1 MCSLEDAWGVT
12 EFMGSEVESQADDRV
27 NCMKTP
33 DNLFYPKTD
42 YDLSP
47 LTKPL
52 PGKNKYTRGVQSTYS
67 RKQRIPN
74 KVHEVRG
81 GNGDMSVG
89 INPIMHQ
96 KGTSN
101 TPLLN
106 EINES
111 FYDPHPVANDN
122 SLTNLNDAFNVSGTV
137 DRFMN
142 MGMDMTDSPAPVNY
156 SRNVNNSWQDM
167 SDPDRMDRHVDTYDE
182 NNGNGSIAAQ
192 NNEQYVENMNDNI
205 TVEQLKLDNEE
216 VIKLLGD
223 VLHKLDNLER
233 KVNNNK
239 TVNIH
244 DMILYMIV
252 LVLVITVLFLAYK

>member
-1 MCSLEDAWGVT
+1 MCSLEDAWGTTV
-12 EFMGSEVESQADDRV
+12 FMGSEVETQSDDRID
-27 NCMKTP
+27 CIKTP
-33 DNLFYPKTD
+33 DNLFYPKND

-52 PGKNKYTRGVQSTYS
+52 PNKNKYTRGVQSCYS

-81 GNGDMSVG
+81 GNGDMTIG
-89 INPIMHQ
+89 INSSLHQ
-96 KGTSN
+96 RGNSN

-111 FYDPHPVANDN
+111 FYDPHPIANDSN
-122 SLTNLNDAFNVSGTV
+122 LTDINNAFHVSGTV

-142 MGMDMTDSPAPVNY
+142 MGMDMTDDPAPVNY
-156 SRNVNNSWQDM
+156 SYNVNNSWPDT
-167 SDPDRMDRHVDTYDE
+167 SDPSRLNRHVDTHGGADNLPYDADDSVE
-182 NNGNGSIAAQ
+182 TMGNNMS
-192 NNEQYVENMNDNI
+192 
-205 TVEQLKLDNEE
+205 VEQLKQDNEE

-223 VLHKLDNLER
+223 VLHKLDKLEQ
-233 KVNNNK
+233 KVNTNK
-239 TVNIH
+239 SVNIH

-252 LVLVITVLFLAYK
+252 LVLIITVLFLAYKK

>member
-1 MCSLEDAWGVT
+1 MCSLEDAWGTTV
-12 EFMGSEVESQADDRV
+12 FMGAEVETQSDDRV

-33 DNLFYPKTD
+33 DNLFFPKND
-42 YDLSP
+42 YDVSP

-52 PGKNKYTRGVQSTYS
+52 PNKNKYTRGTQSCYS
-67 RKQRIPN
+67 RRQRIPN

-81 GNGDMSVG
+81 GNGDMTVG
-89 INPIMHQ
+89 INTIQHQ
-96 KGTSN
+96 KGNSN

-111 FYDPHPVANDN
+111 FYDPHPMTNDGRF
-122 SLTNLNDAFNVSGTV
+122 TNVNDAFQVSGTV

-142 MGMDMTDSPAPVNY
+142 MGMDMSDDPLPINY
-156 SRNVNNSWQDM
+156 SQNVNNSWPDT
-167 SDPDRMDRHVDTYDE
+167 SDPSRLNRHVDTYGGNE
-182 NNGNGSIAAQ
+182 NLPQ
-192 NNEQYVENMNDNI
+192 VEDHGVEHM
-205 TVEQLKLDNEE
+205 TVEQIKQDNEE

-223 VLHKLDNLER
+223 VLEKLDRLEN

-239 TVNIH
+239 AVNVH

-252 LVLVITVLFLAYK
+252 VVLVITVLFLAYRK